1 MGLLDPNFAL
11 YPTRAA
17 RIDPLVG
24 RVDGYLTEEH
34 ERNVT
39 KTSYPVES
47 GASLTDHAI
56 REPDKLKLEGWV
68 SDLLPSGEGG
78 QAAPLPE
85 RSVAAWEEI
94 GKLMTAREPL
104 TVVTSLGVSRDML
117 ITKASATVDRTTGR
131 ALRFTL
137 ELEEIQFR
145 SLAGITGEELAPAVG
160 GPADGRVGTT
170 IRGHVETQQLGE
182 ELAAAAIR
190 ELEPDPVATTVPR
203 ADKPALDRLPELSG
217 APRTSGDLPRFGT
230 LLSKSQVISLG
241 SEPRQE
247 LDMTLNG
254 RNVSMTAWR
263 QKLSEAWYFSLSIA
277 GEKIAA
283 GRQIASSRRLLTGA
297 EARALAGN
305 LMAIPREGARL
316 AELGGEAW
324 ETTHRLIYLP
334 AAETVRL

>member
-17 RIDPLVG
+17 RIDPLMG

-47 GASLTDHAI
+47 GASLTDHAV

-68 SDLLPSGEGG
+68 SDLLPSSEAG
-78 QAAPLPE
+78 QGAPVSE
-85 RSVAAWEEI
+85 RSVVAWDEI
-94 GKLMTAREPL
+94 GRLMTAREPL
-104 TVVTSLGVSRDML
+104 TAVTSLGVSRDML
-117 ITKASATVDRTTGR
+117 ITKASAPVDRTTGR
-131 ALRFTL
+131 SLQFTL

-145 SLAGITGEELAPAVG
+145 SLAGITGEELAPTAG
-160 GPADGRVGTT
+160 GPAEGRVGQT
-170 IRGHVETQQLGE
+170 IRGHVETPELGE
-182 ELAAAAIR
+182 ALAAAGVR
-190 ELEPDPVATTVPR
+190 ELEPDPVATAVP
-203 ADKPALDRLPELSG
+203 ASEIPALSRLPE
-217 APRTSGDLPRFGT
+217 PRFGT
-230 LLSKSQVISLG
+230 LLSKSQVIPLTSD
-241 SEPRQE
+241 SRQE

-254 RNVSMTAWR
+254 RNVSMAAWW
-263 QKLSEAWYFSLSIA
+263 QKLSEAWYFSLSVA
-277 GEKIAA
+277 GESVAVA
-283 GRQIASSRRLLTGA
+283 RQIASSRRMLTGA
-297 EARALAGN
+297 ESRILAGN

-316 AELGGEAW
+316 AELGVEAW